1 MPLHNNTAR
10 QLIGEL
16 RSARQE
22 LSVLRAIRDT
32 VQAFK
37 AALEAETPRGGAGLD
52 VVWQAE
58 REMKQDD
65 ARSPRPEDAAN

>member
-10 QLIGEL
+10 QLINEL

-22 LSVLRAIRDT
+22 LAVLRAIADT
-32 VQAFK
+32 VQAFQM
-37 AALEAETPRGGAGLD
+37 ALGAEPPRRGAGPD

-58 REMKQDD
+58 REMEQEEAPS
-65 ARSPRPEDAAN
+65 AREDAA